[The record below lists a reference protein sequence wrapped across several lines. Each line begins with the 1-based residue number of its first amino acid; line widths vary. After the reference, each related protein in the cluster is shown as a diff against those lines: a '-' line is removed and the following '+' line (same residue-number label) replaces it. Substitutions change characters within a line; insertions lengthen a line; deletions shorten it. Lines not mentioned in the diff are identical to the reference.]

1 MSWST
6 STSAAVRML
15 SLAVIKSFPG
25 LSQEMPAWQCDRYRS
40 IEDRYLGRS
49 VGVRPSVGIALPTLP
64 LVARMERSVIP
75 DRLTP
80 DYAEFIIGP
89 PAGGAPGL
97 PPGSRC
103 SRPLCAGAAPT
114 P

>member
-25 LSQEMPAWQCDRYRS
+25 LSEGMPAWQCDRYGS

-80 DYAEFIIGP
+80 DYAEFISGP
-89 PAGGAPGL
+89 AEGGTRWLHPGY
-97 PPGSRC
+97 GC
-103 SRPLCAGAAPT
+103 SG
-114 P
+114 